1 MVFYECIKLFTHIF
15 NLYKEK
21 IMKKALAILLLGV
34 CLLVAGCGEA
44 PVDPNSV
51 VAPDDITTAPAT
63 ETTSIVET
71 YPEDEY
77 LIEQEEEFYEDE
89 IYEDEFIE
97 DDYYE
102 DDYEDDYE
110 DEEEDPEE

>member
-1 MVFYECIKLFTHIF
+1 
-15 NLYKEK
+15 
-21 IMKKALAILLLGV
+21 MKKALAILLLGV

-63 ETTSIVET
+63 ETTAAVET
-71 YPEDEY
+71 VWEDEY
-77 LIEQEEEFYEDE
+77 LIEQEEEFYEEEFYEEE
-89 IYEDEFIE
+89 IIE
-97 DDYYE
+97 DDY
-102 DDYEDDYE
+102 YEDDYE